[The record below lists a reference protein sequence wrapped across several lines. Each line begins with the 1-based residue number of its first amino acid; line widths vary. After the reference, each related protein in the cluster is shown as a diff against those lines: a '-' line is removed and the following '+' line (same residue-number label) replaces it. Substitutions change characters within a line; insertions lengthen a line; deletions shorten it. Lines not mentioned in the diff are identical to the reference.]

1 MKKISFIFVLTLSIL
16 WMSCKNNSE
25 AQNIETEQPKT
36 ENSNPAAS
44 PSETMIGSVNDLKA
58 NAEILRK
65 TTPITKEVFK
75 EWLPDELLGMQ
86 RTGYTLGTM
95 VMGEIASMEAHYT
108 SPDNVRKLKV
118 ELMDCAGEMGASV
131 AMAAQATLAMDY
143 EEESETKSERTITKN
158 GVRAVEKYNKKK
170 GTTVVESL
178 FGNRFYIKVTGEKME
193 PDDVWEALTAL
204 QVEKLFQSTNGNQ

>member
-86 RTGYTLGTM
+86 RL
-95 VMGEIASMEAHYT
+95 
-108 SPDNVRKLKV
+108 
-118 ELMDCAGEMGASV
+118 
-131 AMAAQATLAMDY
+131 
-143 EEESETKSERTITKN
+143 
-158 GVRAVEKYNKKK
+158 
-170 GTTVVESL
+170 SL
-178 FGNRFYIKVTGEKME
+178 IHI
-193 PDDVWEALTAL
+193 
-204 QVEKLFQSTNGNQ
+204 